1 VRPRVA
7 IQPGLVEKTENRKT
21 FEKNPP
27 KVLEDEKDASG
38 LDDDEKSNYSVLINS
53 LKNIVEPKKSESKE
67 PAEDDN
73 FAEDE
78 KDRVYA
84 K

>member
-1 VRPRVA
+1 MA
-7 IQPGLVEKTENRKT
+7 IQPGLVDKMENRKT
-21 FEKNPP
+21 MEKNPP
-27 KVLEDEKDASG
+27 KVLDEEKDGVG

-53 LKNIVEPKKSESKE
+53 LKNIVEPKKSDSKE
-67 PAEDDN
+67 PLEDEF